1 MDRPDGDNWRIS
13 GDRDTRSMDDQ
24 QAGNALRTIR
34 IRKRWRQEDLS
45 ARAGVS
51 RASVGRIE
59 RGQLASVPLGTIRR
73 LATALDARFDTIVR
87 WQGGDLGRL
96 LNARHAA
103 MHEAMARMF
112 TSLDGWE
119 TEPEVS
125 FSIYGERGIIDILA
139 WHPARGILLVVELK
153 TESDRMIFRD
163 LFVNITR
170 SQIYQ
175 QSELWKDKDCSC
187 LVRFAYRETLKK
199 HDKNWFD
206 TFQGKVE
213 NLFDIQAYHYPRVP
227 LLGTNLFRVKPGE
240 FRYETVHEDFSVFSS
255 TRYLLAYN
263 VVFLGKDVRSADRGD
278 LIFFYHPDF
287 FYYPYHVMIY
297 EGNGK
302 VIYHTGSL
310 GNEQGYIQEM
320 PLKDL
325 FHHPDRRWWPVA
337 DNPSFLGFYR
347 FKILE

>member
-1 MDRPDGDNWRIS
+1 
-13 GDRDTRSMDDQ
+13 MDDQ

-153 TESDRMIFRD
+153 TEFVDVNELMGSVDRKRRLAEVIARERGWHPVAIGTWVVLSDNRTNRRGLAAHETVLRAKFPIDGRRVRTWLRRPEGRLDALSFLPSARLMGVRRD
-163 LFVNITR
+163 LAPIRRVNR
-170 SQIYQ
+170 Q
-175 QSELWKDKDCSC
+175 D
-187 LVRFAYRETLKK
+187 VARR
-199 HDKNWFD
+199 
-206 TFQGKVE
+206 
-213 NLFDIQAYHYPRVP
+213 QA
-227 LLGTNLFRVKPGE
+227 
-240 FRYETVHEDFSVFSS
+240 
-255 TRYLLAYN
+255 
-263 VVFLGKDVRSADRGD
+263 
-278 LIFFYHPDF
+278 
-287 FYYPYHVMIY
+287 
-297 EGNGK
+297 
-302 VIYHTGSL
+302 
-310 GNEQGYIQEM
+310 
-320 PLKDL
+320 
-325 FHHPDRRWWPVA
+325 
-337 DNPSFLGFYR
+337 
-347 FKILE
+347 

>member
-1 MDRPDGDNWRIS
+1 MKRYWVLIGVILLFFILSLSIPWKINCPDQINLQVFGGESLVPVHLTNLWGFSPWFGRLSVKAEDEDMVKVELFSNGIRLSPYLLGGKTTVRVRSFPVVKYLFVQIDPYLADSDGD
-13 GDRDTRSMDDQ
+13 GFPD
-24 QAGNALRTIR
+24 
-34 IRKRWRQEDLS
+34 
-45 ARAGVS
+45 
-51 RASVGRIE
+51 
-59 RGQLASVPLGTIRR
+59 
-73 LATALDARFDTIVR
+73 
-87 WQGGDLGRL
+87 
-96 LNARHAA
+96 
-103 MHEAMARMF
+103 
-112 TSLDGWE
+112 
-119 TEPEVS
+119 
-125 FSIYGERGIIDILA
+125 
-139 WHPARGILLVVELK
+139 VVELK

-163 LFVNITR
+163 LFVNIAR

-175 QSELWKDKDCSC
+175 QSELWKDKDCSG

-206 TFQGKVE
+206 TFQGKIE
-213 NLFDIQAYHYPRVP
+213 TLFDIQAYHYPRVP
-227 LLGTNLFRVKPGE
+227 LLGTNLFRVKPGK

-297 EGNGK
+297 EGNGN

-325 FHHPDRRWWPVA
+325 FHHPDRRWWPVV